1 MQSPSSSRRLRTQ
14 FAAAASLRQ
23 RLLARHSLRWHGVC
37 IGSFTMVLMWAT
49 SHVLMVLGVELL
61 ALRYLVTLGVGYG
74 AYLLVLRLWAARLVT
89 PRREGSQ
96 WDGAV
101 DLPDVWPSR
110 GTGAGS
116 GPGPTVPRAGGGD
129 FAGAGAEGHFGEGL
143 GDLGA
148 VGDVAGGVAGGALE
162 AAASADEGA
171 VVLVPLVAV
180 FLIGALLLGGA
191 GALAMLYFGWDV
203 LLAVAVELA
212 FSVVTARAAV
222 GMERGGWLGVAVRLT
237 WKPLL
242 GALVCA
248 VALGATIDH
257 FLPGVQSLPQAVRAI
272 QGR

>member
-37 IGSFTMVLMWAT
+37 IGTFTMVLMWAT

-74 AYLLVLRLWAARLVT
+74 AYLLVLRLWAARLVA

-148 VGDVAGGVAGGALE
+148 VGDVAGDVAGGALE
-162 AAASADEGA
+162 AAGSAA
-171 VVLVPLVAV
+171 
-180 FLIGALLLGGA
+180 
-191 GALAMLYFGWDV
+191 
-203 LLAVAVELA
+203 
-212 FSVVTARAAV
+212 
-222 GMERGGWLGVAVRLT
+222 
-237 WKPLL
+237 
-242 GALVCA
+242 
-248 VALGATIDH
+248 
-257 FLPGVQSLPQAVRAI
+257 
-272 QGR
+272 